1 MKKYRYLIVLIFI
14 PILMSHSVWIQIK
27 NKGRVGKEAKVHL
40 YFGEIFDNKIE
51 KGLRWYDGE
60 IFKEFKAF
68 VIPQNAT
75 KEKLTLVPSESS
87 VSAVFTPKKVGI
99 YQLVAFNE
107 TGTVKNYTKH
117 GLGLLKDSLYLRT
130 TFEATSY
137 RKKQE
142 GKVDLSPMMKYDIV
156 PFPAKNGYGDY
167 VSHQSTWRVNEKV
180 YATFY
185 IDGKPAIG
193 KEIKVYSPD
202 EWTSVAKTDK
212 NGMFHFTPYKKG
224 TYQAIYQTKK
234 KFSGTHKGKKYNTT
248 RVKVITNLN
257 VK

>member
-1 MKKYRYLIVLIFI
+1 
-14 PILMSHSVWIQIK
+14 MSHSVWIQIK

-40 YFGEIFDNKIE
+40 YFGEIRQDKIE
-51 KGLRWYDGE
+51 RGLRWYDGE
-60 IFKEFKAF
+60 IFKEFNAF
-68 VIPQNAT
+68 VKPHNT
-75 KEKLTLVPSESS
+75 SKEKLNLIASENS
-87 VSAVFTPKKVGI
+87 VSAVFTPKQTGI

-137 RKKQE
+137 KQKQE
-142 GKVDLSPMMKYDIV
+142 GKIDLAPMMKYDIV

-185 IDGKPAIG
+185 IDGEVAIE

-202 EWTSVAKTDK
+202 GWTSVSKTDK
-212 NGMFHFTPYKKG
+212 NGMFHFTPYVKG

-234 KFSGTHKGKKYNTT
+234 KLNGVYKGEKYNTT

-257 VK
+257 VQ